1 MDPNPDL
8 FVCVLLGCGPC
19 GLIGSTRVRK
29 FRYRDVP
36 SSLNVFVYIYTIT
49 LHTRSAE
56 RDSSAPD
63 LNPDVLLV
71 CAARPLAVCV
81 STRVRKQIQRG
92 ISFTFF
98 LYPYTTITVRR
109 AGNDSHGP

>member
-19 GLIGSTRVRK
+19 VGAHACRSPDTAMFPVHSMFL
-29 FRYRDVP
+29 F
-36 SSLNVFVYIYTIT
+36 IYTIT

-56 RDSSAPD
+56 RDSSAPN

-92 ISFTFF
+92 LSFTFF
-98 LYPYTTITVRR
+98 LYTLTLQ
-109 AGNDSHGP
+109 